1 MMVLGPVMVLEH
13 CSMSLKDWL
22 KNNKRVTSEVL
33 ENMLTF
39 TLNIARGVE
48 HLHENN
54 VRTVFRQ

>member
-1 MMVLGPVMVLEH
+1 MILEH
-13 CSMSLKDWL
+13 CSMPLKDWL
-22 KNNKRVTSEVL
+22 KNNRKVTSEVL

-54 VRTVFRQ
+54 VRVGYEQYT